1 MFDNEIK
8 FIASKKYIDS
18 TEIFPEP
25 SVLSIPLWYKELKH
39 SPELKTVK
47 GCIPFLD
54 TLTTGY
60 IIKMP
65 IDYHLTHNLKKDGNR
80 YAKGYTEIYD
90 TAGVNLNTKENN
102 DAHPIIQVGKK
113 CPFASK
119 NKDLPF
125 HKIYNPWTIKTPPG
139 YSCLFLPPM
148 NNSDDRFSIIPGI
161 VDTDT
166 FISEINFPII
176 INGDKYPML
185 ETTIEMGT
193 PLVQVIPFKR
203 EKWKMKVDSKG
214 GLSKIKINFLQRLK
228 MINVYKSKWWSKK
241 TWK

>member
-1 MFDNEIK
+1 M
-8 FIASKKYIDS
+8 
-18 TEIFPEP
+18 
-25 SVLSIPLWYKELKH
+25 
-39 SPELKTVK
+39 
-47 GCIPFLD
+47 PFLD
-54 TLTTGY
+54 SLITGY
-60 IIKMP
+60 IIP
-65 IDYHLTHNLKKDGNR
+65 FDQDYLVHKAVSLTKDGKVEKTNFCVTP
-80 YAKGYTEIYD
+80 ANKEPHDFGYHQAAQLPPKWNEISGGQQ
-90 TAGVNLNTKENN
+90 AGKF
-102 DAHPIIQVGKK
+102 H
-113 CPFASK
+113 
-119 NKDLPF
+119 NKWL
-125 HKIYNPWTIKTPPG
+125 IKTPPG
-139 YSCLFLPPM
+139 YSCLFIKPM
-148 NNSDDRFSIIPGI
+148 NRIEQRFDIISGI